1 MGNRIDEFNGNIITE
16 SHYENLE
23 MLKYQA
29 MEFHEQYKLAWE
41 KIED

>member
-1 MGNRIDEFNGNIITE
+1 MSSMVIL